1 MDLRKDPITNS
12 WMLVGDQEDS
22 PAGPE
27 EPCPYCNGSSSKLIY
42 ALPDSSVRVYPHPKP
57 VYRIEGAE
65 GRSGEGIYDRMRTIG
80 AHEVIIENPAHDRTF
95 TKSSDAEVE
104 KVMLAYANRIS
115 DLKKDG
121 RFRYVTVFKNRGRL
135 AGEEIGHAHSEV
147 TATPFV
153 PRRLVYEL
161 RAAKQYFSMKERCVF
176 CDVVRQEESAGTRVV
191 ESTGR
196 YIAFCPFATRVPFE
210 IWVLPRYHHASFEE
224 DMLGPGG
231 AAGAAELGAL
241 LRRCLSRLEQL
252 SDAFHMVLHTTPNVA
267 AKRGLVEKW
276 LTLADDYHWHFEIL
290 PIAEKRTKSYSIKEV
305 YYNPVSPE
313 RAAARLREL

>member
-12 WMLVGDQEDS
+12 WMLVGDQEDTP
-22 PAGPE
+22 PAAE
-27 EPCPYCNGSSSKLIY
+27 EPCPYCSGSAPKLIY

-57 VYRIEGAE
+57 IYRIEGDE

-80 AHEVIIENPAHDRTF
+80 AHEVIVENSAHDRYF
-95 TKSSDAEVE
+95 VNASDAEVE
-104 KVMLAYANRIS
+104 KVLQAYANRIS

-135 AGEEIGHAHSEV
+135 AGEDIGHAHSEV

-161 RAAKQYFSMKERCVF
+161 RSAKQYFSIKERCVF
-176 CDVVRQEESAGTRVV
+176 CDVVRQEESAGVRVV

-196 YIAFCPFATRVPFE
+196 FVAFCPFATRVPYE

-224 DMLGPGG
+224 NMLSGG
-231 AAGAAELGAL
+231 AAGELAAL
-241 LRRCLSRLEQL
+241 LRRCVTRLGQL
-252 SDAFHMVLHTTPNVA
+252 SDAYHMVLHTTPNTA